1 MNWVNK
7 VELSGTIREINTT
20 PRGGCFIKLEQINNI
35 IALDGT
41 PIEKRRLFEMML
53 SSDKAEIIKT
63 LQKDQKISIRGVLTT
78 FLDKRVTDFKL
89 WKTMIEVNELTILE

>member
-1 MNWVNK
+1 
-7 VELSGTIREINTT
+7 
-20 PRGGCFIKLEQINNI
+20 
-35 IALDGT
+35 
-41 PIEKRRLFEMML
+41 MML

-89 WKTMIEVNELTILE
+89 